1 MMNKE
6 NIKKQVYENGRK
18 SLEKIESMAKE
29 FVFDDIT
36 YVAIP
41 IEDESYS
48 LAIDS
53 IFEET
58 YSLCSAEPVRE
69 VKNGLFPLADDEIVI
84 KFDDLTAM
92 RNLAVDIEEVITK
105 NKIKSDS
112 GNQLMKVTNRIFHQS
127 AARTQENDEELVAA
141 LDDEEEK
148 LRSFECPSCGSIQKS
163 TEEPKGCSCGRRGGF
178 KEITGDE
185 NE

>member
-1 MMNKE
+1 MLKLLD
-6 NIKKQVYENGRK
+6 Y
-18 SLEKIESMAKE
+18 
-29 FVFDDIT
+29 VFQ
-36 YVAIP
+36 
-41 IEDESYS
+41 
-48 LAIDS
+48 
-53 IFEET
+53 ET

-178 KEITGDE
+178 KEIVGDG